1 MYTTN
6 PITTEDGRV
15 FDRLSIN
22 LAITTRVTPGGQTD
36 VSCSARMV
44 PTTADGAHQLQG
56 FEHVKTFNLGSVGA
70 ADPQTIQAV
79 EIISAAVQ
87 SWINE
92 RGF

>member
-22 LAITTRVTPGGQTD
+22 LAITTKVLPDGQTD

-44 PTTADGAHQLQG
+44 PTTADGTHTLDDFQ
-56 FEHVKTFNLGSVGA
+56 FIRSFNLGSLAV
-70 ADPQTIQAV
+70 ADQDTMQAV
-79 EIISAAVQ
+79 AVISEAVQ
-87 SWINE
+87 QWITTK
-92 RGF
+92 GL